1 MAERET
7 KLTAPTGFEM
17 PALAGPD
24 DGFLA
29 EERPVRRYT
38 TVYWDTPDL
47 RLARWG
53 TTLRHRGD
61 EGWTVKLPGS
71 TEGVLLV
78 RDEHIFDGSSQR
90 VPDEAQAL
98 VRAYLRTAKLEP
110 VARSRTVRRPTILK
124 DAAGAEFAEVVD
136 DEVQVV
142 EGRKVTAG
150 YRELEV
156 ELDDAA
162 QPDMLDKVLAR
173 LHEAGAKE
181 AEGQASKYRQAL
193 GERELSFGPP
203 ERLWPG
209 SLRRLAS
216 PRPLPAG
223 PGWAADVWWPRAGCG
238 RARGPG

>member
-1 MAERET
+1 
-7 KLTAPTGFEM
+7 
-17 PALAGPD
+17 
-24 DGFLA
+24 
-29 EERPVRRYT
+29 
-38 TVYWDTPDL
+38 
-47 RLARWG
+47 
-53 TTLRHRGD
+53 
-61 EGWTVKLPGS
+61 VKLPGS

-78 RDEHIFDGSSQR
+78 RDEHTFDGSSQR
-90 VPDEAQAL
+90 VPNEAQAL

-156 ELDDAA
+156 ELGDAA
-162 QPDMLDKVLAR
+162 QPDTLDKVLAR